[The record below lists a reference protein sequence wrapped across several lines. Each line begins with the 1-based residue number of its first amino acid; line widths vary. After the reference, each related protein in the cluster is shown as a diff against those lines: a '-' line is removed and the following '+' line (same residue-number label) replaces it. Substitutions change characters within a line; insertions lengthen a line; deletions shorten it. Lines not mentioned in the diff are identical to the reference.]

1 METLKKLTSD
11 KIRIGNL
18 IASSGNPKNRETWTI
33 GKVISISSLGV
44 DFEQVEV
51 ETSESFEWFFK
62 DNYFSIPLE
71 HEWLIKFGFKI
82 VDVTKE
88 GNNIWRKEWSDGYF
102 DLEEITSFFFGGDI
116 YSTKIDTVDH
126 LQNLFYFITGEELIF
141 NF

>member
-1 METLKKLTSD
+1 
-11 KIRIGNL
+11 
-18 IASSGNPKNRETWTI
+18 
-33 GKVISISSLGV
+33 
-44 DFEQVEV
+44 
-51 ETSESFEWFFK
+51 
-62 DNYFSIPLE
+62 
-71 HEWLIKFGFKI
+71 LIKFGFKI